1 MSQKM
6 KKPSTKPSSTTT
18 TTTTTTK
25 NDATSNTA
33 GQQQQ
38 QHPPSSAQSVS
49 SSASSVSSASETMET
64 ALSPS
69 RRSRLHEKN
78 SLMNLNDRLA
88 CYIERVR
95 YLEQENSRLS
105 LELTNFQDTAHREVS
120 GLKSI
125 YDHEL
130 ADARKLLDETA
141 RDKAKLEIDAKRYWE
156 ENEQLRVKLNRRTKE
171 LSELEKDARVSEAR
185 CVELTASYNT
195 LCSERKKLQEELT
208 EVEKEADGLRRS
220 LGAMRKDYEQ
230 ETLVRVDLENN
241 IQSLREELTFKE
253 QVHSQELSE
262 SKLRRQ
268 SEISEIDGF
277 LMEQY
282 ETKLQQTLQDLRDQY
297 DQQLRLNRDELG
309 ERFEGRIRDLEDRL
323 GEERMRHEAEKA
335 ALADAL
341 DRMRNEMAVQLKDY
355 QDLMDIKVS
364 LDMEIAAYDKLLSS
378 EENRLNITPSV
389 SSTSS
394 TAGVVFGSSA
404 SRIFRTPSLK
414 RKRNTLDESLDY
426 SVLATAK
433 GDIEVTEADPEGRF
447 VRIANRSKQEHRL
460 DGWQLVRRPTDAPE
474 VCFRFPK
481 SAKIEGNGMVTV
493 WASVANR
500 KPDPPTDLVM
510 KTAALWTVTDTMAT
524 ALVNGE
530 GEEMALLERHRTV
543 RAPKDKYFHE
553 ESGGRLG
560 VSYSSLGTSSKSSPK
575 GTSATKND
583 EQCSVM

>member
-6 KKPSTKPSSTTT
+6 KKPAAKPSSTT
-18 TTTTTTK
+18 
-25 NDATSNTA
+25 ATANTNTA
-33 GQQQQ
+33 
-38 QHPPSSAQSVS
+38 HTPSGAQSVS
-49 SSASSVSSASETMET
+49 SSASTVSSASESSET

-105 LELTNFQDTAHREVS
+105 LELTTFQETAAREVS

-125 YDHEL
+125 YEHEL

-141 RDKAKLEIDAKRYWE
+141 RDKAKVEIDAKRYWE
-156 ENEQLRVKLNRRTKE
+156 ENEQLRTKLNRRTKE
-171 LSELEKDARVSEAR
+171 LSELEKEAR
-185 CVELTASYNT
+185 ANESRCIELTANYNT
-195 LCSERKKLQEELT
+195 LSSERKKLQDELR
-208 EVEKEADGLRRS
+208 EADKESDKLRRTFEK
-220 LGAMRKDYEQ
+220 MRKDYEH

-282 ETKLQQTLQDLRDQY
+282 ETKLQQTLQELRDQY
-297 DQQLRLNRDELG
+297 EQQLRLNREEISDL
-309 ERFEGRIRDLEDRL
+309 FEGRIRAL
-323 GEERMRHEAEKA
+323 EERLVLERTRYDEEKA
-335 ALADAL
+335 KLEQQL
-341 DRMRNEMAVQLKDY
+341 DGMRNEMAVQLKDY
-355 QDLMDIKVS
+355 QDLMDIKIS

-378 EENRLNITPSV
+378 EETRLNITPNV
-389 SSTSS
+389 TSTS
-394 TAGVVFGSSA
+394 TGGGSAFTSS
-404 SRIFRTPSLK
+404 SRLFRTPSLK
-414 RKRNTLDESLDY
+414 RKRNNLDESIDY
-426 SVLATAK
+426 SVVTSAK
-433 GDIEVTEADPEGRF
+433 GDIEVTECDPEGRF
-447 VRIANRSKQEHRL
+447 VRIANKSKQEYAL
-460 DGWQLVRRPTDAPE
+460 AGWQLIRRPVDGAE
-474 VCFRFPK
+474 VSYRFPK

-493 WASVANR
+493 WATVANR

-510 KTAALWTVTDTMAT
+510 KGALWTVTDAMSTV
-524 ALVNGE
+524 LVNE
-530 GEEMALLERHRTV
+530 QGEEMALVERHRMMKP
-543 RAPKDKYFHE
+543 PKDKYFHHE

-560 VSYSSLGTSSKSSPK
+560 VYGASGLSKSPSN
-575 GTSATKND
+575 GSEAGRVGNKND

>member
-6 KKPSTKPSSTTT
+6 KKPAAKPSSTTAQT
-18 TTTTTTK
+18 
-25 NDATSNTA
+25 
-33 GQQQQ
+33 
-38 QHPPSSAQSVS
+38 PSGAQSVS
-49 SSASSVSSASETMET
+49 SSASTVSSASESSET

-105 LELTNFQDTAHREVS
+105 LELTTFQETAAREVS

-125 YDHEL
+125 YEHEL

-141 RDKAKLEIDAKRYWE
+141 REKAKVEIDAKRYWE
-156 ENEQLRVKLNRRTKE
+156 ENDQLRTKLNRRTKE
-171 LSELEKDARVSEAR
+171 LSELEKEAR
-185 CVELTASYNT
+185 ANESRCIELTANYNT
-195 LCSERKKLQEELT
+195 ISSERKKLQDELR
-208 EVEKEADGLRRS
+208 EADKEADKLRRTFEK
-220 LGAMRKDYEQ
+220 MRKDYEH
-230 ETLVRVDLENN
+230 ETLVRVDMENN

-282 ETKLQQTLQDLRDQY
+282 ETKLQQTLQELRDQY
-297 DQQLRLNRDELG
+297 EQQLRLNRG
-309 ERFEGRIRDLEDRL
+309 EISDLFEGRIRAL
-323 GEERMRHEAEKA
+323 EERLMHERTRYDEEKA
-335 ALADAL
+335 KLDQEL

-355 QDLMDIKVS
+355 QDLMDIKIS

-378 EENRLNITPSV
+378 EETRLNITPNV
-389 SSTSS
+389 TSTSS
-394 TAGVVFGSSA
+394 GVGSAAFTSS
-404 SRIFRTPSLK
+404 SRLFRTPSLK
-414 RKRNTLDESLDY
+414 RKRNNLDESIDY
-426 SVLATAK
+426 SVVASAK
-433 GDIEVTEADPEGRF
+433 GDIEVTECDPEGRF
-447 VRIANRSKQEHRL
+447 VRIANKSKQEYEL
-460 DGWQLVRRPTDAPE
+460 NGWQLIRRPVDGAE
-474 VCFRFPK
+474 VSYRFPK

-493 WASVANR
+493 WATVANR

-510 KTAALWTVTDTMAT
+510 KGALWTVAEAMTTVLLND
-524 ALVNGE
+524 E
-530 GEEMALLERHRTV
+530 GEEMAQVDRHRMMKP
-543 RAPKDKYFHE
+543 PKDKYFHE

-560 VSYSSLGTSSKSSPK
+560 VYSSSGLSKSPSN
-575 GTSATKND
+575 GSDSARVGNKND